1 MFITRKRLEEIKSDI
16 RIKAVLETYKEREME
31 ELREKFNDLQDE
43 VRALRVE
50 VDSLNFERKGLK
62 TGTLAKLE
70 EVVTT
75 PYIERK

>member
-1 MFITRKRLEEIKSDI
+1 MFITRKRLEEIKSDT
-16 RIKAVLETYKEREME
+16 RIKAVLETYKEKEME

-43 VRALRVE
+43 VHALRVE
-50 VDSLNFERKGLK
+50 VDRLNLERKGLK
-62 TGTLAKLE
+62 TGTLTKLE